1 MIVAVTLLFYTA
13 VYVYV
18 PTLPAYAGTL
28 TANLAVVG
36 VILSMYGLWQTVSR
50 LSTGLAADWLGRRK
64 PFIVAGL
71 ALAAT
76 GALVMASARSASA
89 LLAGRAL
96 TGVAAGVWVP
106 LVVFFNS
113 FFPRDEAI
121 RATTILTLATA
132 VAGIAAT
139 SVTGVLNS
147 IGGYPLAFVVSA
159 GSAGLA
165 LLIAL
170 LIPEERLPRKA
181 PSLSALWRLAVRRD
195 LLVPALLNGLGQ
207 YIYQGIVVGFI
218 PVAAVRA
225 GIDDHAISLITS
237 LHLLVYTATLL
248 ANTRLVRRFRIQPL
262 IFGEVAA
269 LAAGAACAALGPGLP
284 WLMASSMLVGV
295 GIGLGYPV
303 LMGVA
308 LARVQESERSSAVG
322 LHQSTYAVGTF
333 VGPWFSGI
341 LAQHLGITTMFWITA
356 VLALVLGLAGAA
368 VVARPQ
374 RIGGDED

>member
-36 VILSMYGLWQTVSR
+36 VILSMYGLWQTFSR

-181 PSLSALWRLAVRRD
+181 PSLPALWRLAVRRD

-341 LAQHLGITTMFWITA
+341 LAEHLGITTMFWITA

-368 VVARPQ
+368 VVARP
-374 RIGGDED
+374 RRMGGDED

>member
-1 MIVAVTLLFYTA
+1 MIMAVTLLFYA
-13 VYVYV
+13 ALYVYV

-36 VILSMYGLWQTVSR
+36 VILSMYGLWQAFAR
-50 LSTGLAADWLGRRK
+50 LPTGLAADWLGRRK

-71 ALAAT
+71 ALAAA
-76 GALVMASARSASA
+76 GALMMGTARSASV

-96 TGVAAGVWVP
+96 TGVAAGAWVP
-106 LVVFFNS
+106 LVVIFSS

-121 RATTILTLATA
+121 RATTILTLVTA
-132 VAGIAAT
+132 VASIGAT
-139 SVTGVLNS
+139 SVTGLLNS
-147 IGGYPLAFVVSA
+147 IGGYPLAFAVSA

-165 LLIAL
+165 AAIAL

-181 PSLSALWRLAVRRD
+181 PNLPDLMRLAVRRD

-207 YIYQGIVVGFI
+207 YVYQGVVVGFI
-218 PVAAVRA
+218 PVAAARA

-237 LHLLVYTATLL
+237 LHLLVYTATLF
-248 ANTRLVRRFRIQPL
+248 ANTRLVRRFRIQL
-262 IFGEVAA
+262 LVYVEVAA

-284 WLMASSMLVGV
+284 WLMASAMLIGV

-308 LARVQESERSSAVG
+308 LARVSDAERSSALG

-333 VGPWFSGI
+333 VGPWFSGM
-341 LAQHLGITTMFWITA
+341 LAEHLGIPTMFWITA

-368 VVARPQ
+368 AVVQPRRA
-374 RIGGDED
+374 GGDPD